1 MSTPQTYICDTL
13 IGREKKSVTQST
25 HTFHSLPMVNG
36 TRRGPVV
43 GDERVP
49 GLWLE
54 TEGVMWMEMEDGVP
68 GLVMG

>member
-1 MSTPQTYICDTL
+1 MEQGGGS
-13 IGREKKSVTQST
+13 
-25 HTFHSLPMVNG
+25 
-36 TRRGPVV
+36 VV

-54 TEGVMWMEMEDGVP
+54 MEEGVMWMEMEDEVP